1 MKATFTK
8 LIFVTF
14 ILNLV
19 SCGSSSNDGET
30 PTVALSLSFSPTSVS
45 SEVQEGL
52 KVDWKVTATVQGTSN
67 EQVYVKIVD
76 SYGIISDQEDDLLLT
91 QVNSINYT
99 LELRSNPNLEAG
111 EHTSN
116 LNVHLCKNTACNEEY
131 TGSPWSIPITLNV
144 ISNTNLTALT
154 NIANYAGWSRGN
166 VHLNNSQFVPVT
178 LTPEDFSSRWLRE
191 SPLAELN
198 ARSSSISQFVTQDKV
213 LAFVEALDSSNND
226 PDTRHVVGLSEDTG
240 EILWRSKLDEEETI
254 TQSFAQSTGFTVI
267 TNYASFN
274 TFDVQTGA
282 SLRSQVLP
290 IDTYFSTYTGT
301 MIDDKLYIGGIYE
314 HHNRIFA
321 YDYELDIVEWSINN
335 NSFSY
340 GEESTIVAD
349 ETYVYYYDAGRG
361 LVYIDRESGQEIKIT
376 ADPDAS
382 NGKKYGAAILGDDVI
397 VTLTPTHTNGPL
409 ELGVYDLP
417 ANQISWTVIAEFI
430 FSPVIKN
437 QELIIGSTVEG
448 TSQEFTIQ
456 SYDLNNGE
464 VNWQATIPTNSFDKY
479 NMIVT
484 ENLIFVGLE
493 HETIAFDI
501 VQQSVVWRYPRGGE
515 LAISGHGTLYINNP
529 NNRTGLV
536 NAINLR

>member
-1 MKATFTK
+1 M
-8 LIFVTF
+8 
-14 ILNLV
+14 N
-19 SCGSSSNDGET
+19 
-30 PTVALSLSFSPTSVS
+30 
-45 SEVQEGL
+45 
-52 KVDWKVTATVQGTSN
+52 
-67 EQVYVKIVD
+67 
-76 SYGIISDQEDDLLLT
+76 
-91 QVNSINYT
+91 
-99 LELRSNPNLEAG
+99 
-111 EHTSN
+111 
-116 LNVHLCKNTACNEEY
+116 
-131 TGSPWSIPITLNV
+131 
-144 ISNTNLTALT
+144 
-154 NIANYAGWSRGN
+154 
-166 VHLNNSQFVPVT
+166 
-178 LTPEDFSSRWLRE
+178 PEDFSSRWLRE

-226 PDTRHVVGLSEDTG
+226 PDARHVVGLSEDTG

-254 TQSFAQSTGFTVI
+254 TQSFAQNTGFTVI

-321 YDYELDIVEWSINN
+321 YDYELDIVEWSVNN

-340 GEESTIVAD
+340 GEESTILAD

-464 VNWQATIPTNSFDKY
+464 LKWQATIPTNSFDKY

-493 HETIAFDI
+493 HETITFDI

-515 LAISGHGTLYINNP
+515 LAISGHGTLYIFNP